1 MSPIR
6 IEADAENG
14 AEGDLLAS
22 SYRREGRQQIGVV
35 QPDAHREFRVGPR
48 GDGGPGYGLDHLTC
62 YSRRAELGWRTGQ
75 PETDTALLAHVE
87 VGVIPAPRTD
97 VSPLPSPHP
106 ARPPQPAPVQCL

>member
-14 AEGDLLAS
+14 AAGALLAS
-22 SYRREGRQQIGVV
+22 SYRREGREQVGVV
-35 QPDAHREFRVGPR
+35 QPDGKREFRGGPR

-75 PETDTALLAHVE
+75 PVTGSAVLEQVE
-87 VGVIPAPRTD
+87 VGVIPATVTD
-97 VSPLPSPHP
+97 DSVRRYPDP
-106 ARPPQPAPVQCL
+106 AGGR